1 MFSGDF
7 YQLPP
12 VGTSLITSDYIG
24 RKKKNDQLSSLRG
37 QELWQ
42 TCLTDAIILDENR
55 RQIDPAWAAS
65 LLRWRTNEPSEEDI
79 NLVNMRYIDPEISTD
94 VTSLQGTPVAV
105 CDNLSR
111 ESALRYFEHT
121 MLQKRNLDEQTASNW
136 RKSGVLLVQAKITQ
150 AEGHHPIQPKHE
162 IYVRNLSSK
171 RLKGAGHLFCV
182 TNAPYMVTTNQ
193 DVKKGVA
200 NGTLCTLVDVL
211 LKDTATIRVVN
222 MSGNNV
228 HSVYA
233 DEVVCLI
240 FKHSLRT
247 WQNDK
252 SFPSLRTGC
261 FPLVTIT
268 KNVTVPLGKKEDT
281 FTVRTTLFPCE
292 LATVLTGHKMQGQTM
307 NSIVLGN
314 LSARHKFGSTGWI
327 YVVLSRVTSL
337 SGLHTLIRLE
347 KNILKFK
354 PRTEIKEEMNRLVN
368 IQERTKTRLHKTI
381 FEMLI

>member
-171 RLKGAGHLFCV
+171 
-182 TNAPYMVTTNQ
+182 
-193 DVKKGVA
+193 
-200 NGTLCTLVDVL
+200 
-211 LKDTATIRVVN
+211 
-222 MSGNNV
+222 
-228 HSVYA
+228 
-233 DEVVCLI
+233 LI
-240 FKHSLRT
+240 
-247 WQNDK
+247 
-252 SFPSLRTGC
+252 
-261 FPLVTIT
+261 
-268 KNVTVPLGKKEDT
+268 
-281 FTVRTTLFPCE
+281 
-292 LATVLTGHKMQGQTM
+292 KM
-307 NSIVLGN
+307 
-314 LSARHKFGSTGWI
+314 
-327 YVVLSRVTSL
+327 
-337 SGLHTLIRLE
+337 
-347 KNILKFK
+347 
-354 PRTEIKEEMNRLVN
+354 
-368 IQERTKTRLHKTI
+368 
-381 FEMLI
+381 